1 MNLIRALLCTIA
13 IINTYGC
20 AGIYFSN
27 THSSEVREL
36 PKNEMAY
43 LGINQAKQN
52 HPINGAQIYNKEIEW
67 CGLTIWAI
75 IPIPLL
81 LPVCRS
87 QTEVNFKHGRP
98 TSSSQKSVQGTGF
111 LCGPPISL
119 ANTFD
124 GGDSSFCSSF

>member
-1 MNLIRALLCTIA
+1 MNLIRALLYTIV

-20 AGIYFSN
+20 AGIYFSS
-27 THSSEVREL
+27 THTTDVREL

-43 LGINQAKQN
+43 LGINQAKQD
-52 HPINGAQIYNKEIEW
+52 HPISGEQIYNKEIEW

-81 LPVCRS
+81 LPVCSS
-87 QTEVNFKHGRP
+87 QTKVNFANGKP
-98 TSSSQKSVQGTGF
+98 ISSSQKFVKGSGF
-111 LCGPPISL
+111 LCGPPMSL
-119 ANTFD
+119 VNTFD